1 MVLVIYQSKRH
12 LAIYPS
18 WNSSALFTCVSNRSN
33 SHSISLPRPAN
44 HVALANTWNSLR
56 PIFDAHPPHPATLPQ
71 PIHASDQDFPTKER
85 LKHILNITESEAHA
99 TRVEHAAV
107 LRHIPPYP
115 EDLFSG
121 RGVIT
126 LAGGKY
132 SEYAATALGMLR
144 EIGSTLPVEVWMK
157 DQTEEKEGWC
167 AELEKEGMVCRRLSD
182 YMDLSALPIP
192 YQWKVFVMLFSS
204 FEEFIFLDAD
214 SMPIRNPDQ
223 VFESKPYRDTGAIL
237 WPDYW
242 KHTGTPWLPFV
253 IGISDEAS
261 DMLQDEKSVESG
273 QLVWNK
279 NRHWKVFFPIS
290 SLFISHSASIY
301 GL

>member
-1 MVLVIYQSKRH
+1 M
-12 LAIYPS
+12 
-18 WNSSALFTCVSNRSN
+18 
-33 SHSISLPRPAN
+33 AN
-44 HVALANTWNSLR
+44 IWGNLQT
-56 PIFDAHPPHPATLPQ
+56 IFDAHPSHPNRLPQ
-71 PIHASDQDFPTKER
+71 PRHASDQDFPTKEQ
-85 LKHILNITESEAHA
+85 LKHFLNITESEAHA

-107 LRHIPPYP
+107 VRHIPPYP

-121 RGVIT
+121 RGVVT
-126 LAGGKY
+126 LAGGKF

-144 EIGSTLPVEVWMK
+144 EVGSTLPVEVWMK
-157 DQTEEKEGWC
+157 DRTEEKEGWC

-182 YMDLSALPIP
+182 YMDLSTLPVP

-204 FEEFIFLDAD
+204 FEELIFLDAD
-214 SMPIRNPDQ
+214 NMPIKNPDGI
-223 VFESKPYRDTGAIL
+223 FESKVYRDTGAIL

-261 DMLQDEKSVESG
+261 EMLQEERSVESG
-273 QLVWNK
+273 QLVWDK
-279 NRHWKVFFPIS
+279 RRHWKVSFHSLSLLPCHFP
-290 SLFISHSASIY
+290 FQV